1 MNPGKY
7 INKFGFS
14 LLLAFGILAILAGS
28 AAAQGKEEKTNA
40 KLAKQA
46 KITMAQARVTA
57 QKSASGT
64 IEEEELEREGGKL
77 LYSFDIRN
85 AKGTITE
92 VQVDAKTGKLL
103 SAKEESAADEA
114 KEKREDE
121 MKAKKKSKN

>member
-1 MNPGKY
+1 MNLGKH
-7 INKFGFS
+7 ITKMGLS
-14 LLLAFGILAILAGS
+14 LLIAFGVLTILAGNGS
-28 AAAQGKEEKTNA
+28 AQEKEEKTNA

-46 KITMAQARVTA
+46 KITMAQAREIA
-57 QKSASGT
+57 QKKASGT
-64 IEEEELEREGGKL
+64 IEGEELERENGKL

-92 VQVDAKTGKLL
+92 VQIDAKTGKLL